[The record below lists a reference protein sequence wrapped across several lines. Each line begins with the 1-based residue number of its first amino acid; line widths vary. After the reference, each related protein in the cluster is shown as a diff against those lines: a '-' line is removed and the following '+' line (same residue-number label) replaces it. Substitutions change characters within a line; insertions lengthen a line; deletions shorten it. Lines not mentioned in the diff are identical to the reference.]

1 MEIALSMGGA
11 LGLAFATGWFGYAFG
26 TRQEREKERRGRRFA
41 AAAELVS
48 PLREVQRLLRLL
60 GRGDTSSED
69 VAEAFL
75 VWSHAF
81 NNQGHRLPDSWRHI
95 ARSFRDASGTVFGGV
110 SLVHISPATTELEL
124 PKPDVMWQ
132 DCADD
137 YLDYTANA
145 ILRWGDSSRDAPK
158 DLMTYEAWLV
168 RTGRRET
175 DGSNG
180 HRLGAG
186 LATSA

>member
-26 TRQEREKERRGRRFA
+26 AKQEREKERRGRRFA

-48 PLREVQRLLRLL
+48 PIREIQQLLRLL
-60 GRGDTSSED
+60 GRGDISSDD
-69 VAEAFL
+69 VAKAFL
-75 VWSHAF
+75 DWSHAF
-81 NNQGHRLPDSWRHI
+81 DNHGHRLPDAWRHI
-95 ARSFRDASGTVFGGV
+95 PRSAPDASGTVFGGV
-110 SLVHISPATTELEL
+110 SLVHIRPDTKKLEL
-124 PKPDVMWQ
+124 PEPDVMWQ
-132 DCADD
+132 DYADD

-175 DGSNG
+175 YGSNG

-186 LATSA
+186 SLTTA